1 LIPLKRIR
9 IKKAKPNEMI
19 MQIKYTSMV
28 SCTGVKDANVSIFLS
43 SFKKRFLL
51 LNKSLNEIDVNFH
64 R

>member
-1 LIPLKRIR
+1 
-9 IKKAKPNEMI
+9 
-19 MQIKYTSMV
+19 MV